1 MENFKEIWPAVVW
14 RETCTNSQIVVFAGI
29 NQKKPGLNYG
39 TKYLMSGKETRF
51 EIFSWFLAHVT
62 YFSFKMPKD

>member
-1 MENFKEIWPAVVW
+1 MICLLDAKIILNLNIFETMENFKEIWPAVVW

-39 TKYLMSGKETRF
+39 TKYLMSGKE
-51 EIFSWFLAHVT
+51 S
-62 YFSFKMPKD
+62 